1 MVMRPDHGHE
11 VPPTAGLPLRWRD
24 FFSATAESME
34 NGFAPLLDVP
44 AVQIECSGTAS
55 LIVILT
61 TLKRASARRSVIIP
75 AYTCP
80 LVVLAIVHCELTPV
94 LCDLSKDDFDLSP
107 QTLESLIS
115 DDTLAII
122 PTHLG
127 GRVADLSHVIDIA
140 RRKGAWVIEDA
151 AQALGATW
159 HGQPAG
165 TVGDAGF
172 FSLAVGKGLTLYEG
186 GVLVAR
192 DAGLRQALKETS
204 AQIAPYRLFREV
216 QRLIQL
222 AGYWALYRPAALR
235 LAYGIPLRRALRK
248 GDLIGAVGD
257 DFDEDI
263 PVHRVGT
270 WRRSIG
276 ASALPRLPAFLFMLA
291 DQAAARIERLRM
303 IQDLTVIDDPA
314 NCGGTWPFLMVLL
327 PSERARDAALA
338 RLWTGGMG
346 VSRLF
351 IHALPDYP
359 YLATQLGA
367 VDVPNA
373 RDFAARM
380 LTISNSPWLE
390 ALDFERVCSA
400 LEGAIDL
407 TAPAATAAAG

>member
-1 MVMRPDHGHE
+1 MVTRPDNGHE
-11 VPPTAGLPLRWRD
+11 VSPTAGLPLRWRD
-24 FFSATAESME
+24 FFSAATESLE
-34 NGFAPLLDVP
+34 DGLAALLDVP
-44 AVQIECSGTAS
+44 AVQIECSGTAA

-61 TLKRASARRSVIIP
+61 TLKRASTRRSVIIP

-80 LVVLAIVHCELTPV
+80 LVVLAIAHCDLTPV
-94 LCDLSKDDFDLSP
+94 LCDLSKDSFDLCP
-107 QTLESLIS
+107 RTLARLVD
-115 DDTLAII
+115 DDTLAVI

-127 GRVADLSHVIDIA
+127 GRVGDLSTVIDIA
-140 RRKGAWVIEDA
+140 RQKGASVIEDA

-159 HGQPAG
+159 QGQPAG

-186 GVLVAR
+186 GVLIAR

-204 AQIAPYRLFREV
+204 ARIAPYRLFREV
-216 QRLIQL
+216 QRLVQL

-235 LAYGIPLRRALRK
+235 LSYGLPLRRALRK

-257 DFDEDI
+257 DFDADI

-276 ASALPRLPAFLFMLA
+276 ANALPRLPASLFMLA
-291 DQAAARIERLRM
+291 DQAATRIERLRM
-303 IQDLTVIDDPA
+303 IQGLTVIDDPA
-314 NCGGTWPFLMVLL
+314 DSRGTWPFLMVLM
-327 PSERARDAALA
+327 PTARARDAALA
-338 RLWTGGMG
+338 RLWTAGMG

-359 YLATQLGA
+359 YLAAQLGA

-390 ALDFERVCSA
+390 ASDFDRICSTLEAA
-400 LEGAIDL
+400 LDL
-407 TAPAATAAAG
+407 TAPAATATAG